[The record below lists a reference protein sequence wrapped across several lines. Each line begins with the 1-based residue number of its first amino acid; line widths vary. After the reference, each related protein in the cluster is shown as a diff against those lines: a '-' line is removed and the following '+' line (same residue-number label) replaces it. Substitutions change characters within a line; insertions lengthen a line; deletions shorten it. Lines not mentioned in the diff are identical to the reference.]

1 MVSRASLTSWVEGA
15 SLATKRLLHREVK
28 ILPSF
33 SAMFARGSS
42 SLQLFPVVWILLRSL
57 GVICY
62 DRWVLSEG
70 QGSLSHELTACLF
83 FNLFKLNELWPCS
96 KACRPD
102 SFEWRNFLKLSFSN
116 IWGLRSNF
124 VDCES
129 FIESNS
135 LESNSCSPWDKPGW
149 PWFWQFLCER
159 LSSFNPK
166 DSSTHM
172 HGLTVYVKE
181 GLPFARDFSL
191 ENSADSYLY
200 FKLAVLHS
208 VSYFFF
214 LYWSPSLSLCTVF
227 DSISSNIDELLSINP
242 SAYVFL
248 FREFNFHHKD

>member
-1 MVSRASLTSWVEGA
+1 MFFKLKQNDISGNLLSTLTDFYTTTVYPWPIIIFDLYIYIYTIEILGHWNNELLVSRASLTSWVEGA

-149 PWFWQFLCER
+149 PWFSQFFSER

-166 DSSTHM
+166 
-172 HGLTVYVKE
+172 G
-181 GLPFARDFSL
+181 F
-191 ENSADSYLY
+191 
-200 FKLAVLHS
+200 
-208 VSYFFF
+208 
-214 LYWSPSLSLCTVF
+214 
-227 DSISSNIDELLSINP
+227 
-242 SAYVFL
+242 
-248 FREFNFHHKD
+248 